1 MTEAHGS
8 WNESL
13 LGKPFYFFFY
23 YLPNRFS
30 SLGTQESLE
39 RRRNV
44 FDFKDGKAQNK
55 IIELVEKKLAEHFSN
70 TDGLTLVCIPASTKK
85 SNAIRY
91 EKFSHQVCSDL
102 NMHNAF
108 QHVAITREKTPSHLG
123 GGDRA
128 EFQLD
133 SQYLRGKSVVLFD
146 DVVTRGRS
154 MREFTALLESIGAHV
169 VACMSIARTYYPE
182 DKHGVLHPWSRGF
195 VEEQAEKENR
205 LSKETDSSLFK
216 TGPTEMPTVVSV
228 EERPKTEV
236 KQKYKVGDIIK
247 LGRFA
252 GKEIEWQVLDNQPD
266 KLLVISRYGLIN
278 RPFNDELKEVSWVSS
293 SMRKWLNKEF
303 FQSAFSQE
311 EQKRVIEH
319 SSLSDDIEEHGI
331 AREKFNIK
339 DRVSLLSVDEYMQ
352 FFGKVLD
359 WRCPLLPRRIDRQCW
374 LRTTG
379 KDLTRAAFIG
389 RSGSIHAGGSLVN
402 SARNA
407 VRPIIWLKA

>member
-133 SQYLRGKSVVLFD
+133 SQYLRGKSVV
-146 DVVTRGRS
+146 
-154 MREFTALLESIGAHV
+154 
-169 VACMSIARTYYPE
+169 
-182 DKHGVLHPWSRGF
+182 
-195 VEEQAEKENR
+195 
-205 LSKETDSSLFK
+205 
-216 TGPTEMPTVVSV
+216 
-228 EERPKTEV
+228 
-236 KQKYKVGDIIK
+236 
-247 LGRFA
+247 
-252 GKEIEWQVLDNQPD
+252 
-266 KLLVISRYGLIN
+266 
-278 RPFNDELKEVSWVSS
+278 
-293 SMRKWLNKEF
+293 
-303 FQSAFSQE
+303 
-311 EQKRVIEH
+311 
-319 SSLSDDIEEHGI
+319 
-331 AREKFNIK
+331 
-339 DRVSLLSVDEYMQ
+339 
-352 FFGKVLD
+352 
-359 WRCPLLPRRIDRQCW
+359 
-374 LRTTG
+374 
-379 KDLTRAAFIG
+379 
-389 RSGSIHAGGSLVN
+389 
-402 SARNA
+402 
-407 VRPIIWLKA
+407 